1 MGVQPN
7 GVETITPSSSSGF
20 RTSFLRPFDRVPDGA
35 SPFFFRVEADKK
47 GELLEWLRRRGIDAL
62 DLWSVAHPLLP
73 SGFPRVRALRT
84 RVVGLPVH
92 QELRRHDL
100 ERVGETVLAWRTS
113 TQRSA
118 GLVLLGRTVRDAIEE
133 GAMEYDLLAGGDA
146 YKRRFE
152 TGLREARTLVVTPRF
167 HPARAAAAV
176 GVGAR
181 RLARRLLV
189 TRP

>member
-1 MGVQPN
+1 MP
-7 GVETITPSSSSGF
+7 TTRAGF
-20 RTSFLRPFDRVPDGA
+20 DPG
-35 SPFFFRVEADKK
+35 
-47 GELLEWLRRRGIDAL
+47 
-62 DLWSVAHPLLP
+62 WS
-73 SGFPRVRALRT
+73 
-84 RVVGLPVH
+84 
-92 QELRRHDL
+92 
-100 ERVGETVLAWRTS
+100 
-113 TQRSA
+113 QRSA